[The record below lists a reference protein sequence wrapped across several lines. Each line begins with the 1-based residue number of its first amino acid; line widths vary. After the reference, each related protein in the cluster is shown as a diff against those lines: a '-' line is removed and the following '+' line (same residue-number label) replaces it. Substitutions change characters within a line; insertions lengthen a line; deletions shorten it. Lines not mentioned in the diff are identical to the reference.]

1 MAAAVT
7 AWGTIGKHFTK
18 PLSQVAAP
26 DCKRSVTKCTPWK
39 IYSSQKH
46 ILRLERRTNEILYSP
61 DWQFCSKSQSSSRR
75 MLRNKLRVMG
85 FQAGVGMDTEFGR
98 VKRPKKKRE
107 CESSSDESNDC
118 RVDVAQKKLSSSQAQ
133 LGQATYLAVA

>member
-1 MAAAVT
+1 
-7 AWGTIGKHFTK
+7 
-18 PLSQVAAP
+18 
-26 DCKRSVTKCTPWK
+26 
-39 IYSSQKH
+39 
-46 ILRLERRTNEILYSP
+46 
-61 DWQFCSKSQSSSRR
+61 

-133 LGQATYLAVA
+133 LGQATYLAVALFISASCATSTPSTLYSLCSMTINGDMELTTRVK